1 MLRDIDLKAVSDGR
15 LYRQSDMAKVG
26 CNDCKG
32 CSDCCRG
39 MGSSIVLDPYDCFM
53 LCKNLGESFESLLSY
68 AIELQVV
75 DGIILPNLKMADKTD
90 ACAFLNEQ
98 GRCGIHSFRPG
109 FCRMFPLGRI
119 YENQSFQYFL
129 QVHECAMEPKSKVK
143 INKWLGIPDIRRYE
157 EFVTDWHYFLKKVEE
172 ILKHFEDEAS
182 LKNIT
187 MYLLKTFYLMPY
199 DESQDFYSQFQ
210 ERLEKAGKF
219 FS

>member
-143 INKWLGIPDIRRYE
+143 INKWIGTPDIRRYE
-157 EFVTDWHYFLKKVEE
+157 TFVTDWHYFLKKVEE

-199 DESQDFYSQFQ
+199 DERQDFYSQFQ